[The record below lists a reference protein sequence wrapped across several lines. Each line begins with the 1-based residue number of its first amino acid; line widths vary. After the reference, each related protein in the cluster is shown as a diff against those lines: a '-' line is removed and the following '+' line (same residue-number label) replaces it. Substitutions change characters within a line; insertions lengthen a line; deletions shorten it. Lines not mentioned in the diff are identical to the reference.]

1 MQDTRIHYMLQR
13 EKEFH
18 INATPDQFVIALA
31 GNPNVGKST
40 IFNALTGLRQH
51 TGNWPGKT
59 VDNAQGTFSHENQ
72 DFLLVDLPGTYSLTA
87 HSSEEEV
94 TRDFVAHGN
103 PDVTLIVVD
112 ASCLERNL
120 NLALQILEL
129 TPNVVLCVNLL
140 DEARRKGITVDL
152 DALSK
157 ELSVPVI
164 GTTAR
169 TGRGLDCLKDALLT
183 VATNKKERPSL
194 TRFASE
200 DDESKIP
207 AIYSIAESICR
218 KVVTKPPQQKKS
230 WEHHLDDILTSR
242 IFGYP
247 IMLLLLSGVFWLTIE
262 GANYPS
268 AMLSNLLFGIEDNL
282 TDFFMW
288 MHAPAWLHGILIL
301 GMYRSLA
308 WVISVMLPPM
318 AIFFPLFT
326 LLEDLGYLPRV
337 AFNLDNA
344 FKKCHASG
352 KQVLTMC
359 MGNHWMPNKQKN
371 KTAHYFFK

>member
-1 MQDTRIHYMLQR
+1 MQDTRIHYTLQR
-13 EKEFH
+13 KKEFQ
-18 INATPDQFVIALA
+18 IDASPDQFVIALA

-59 VDNAQGTFSHENQ
+59 VDNAQGTFTHESQ
-72 DFLLVDLPGTYSLTA
+72 EFLLVDLPGTYSLSA
-87 HSSEEEV
+87 HSSEEEI
-94 TRDFVAHGN
+94 TRDFISHGN

-120 NLALQILEL
+120 NLALQILEI

-140 DEARRKGITVDL
+140 DEARRKNITVNL
-152 DALSK
+152 DELSK
-157 ELSVPVI
+157 ELAIPVI

-169 TGRGLDCLKDALLT
+169 TGRGLNQLKEAIFSISK
-183 VATNKKERPSL
+183 NKKPDYPPAQTE
-194 TRFASE
+194 TTTDVE
-200 DDESKIP
+200 DKITQ
-207 AIYSIAESICR
+207 IYAKAEMICR
-218 KVVTKPPQQKKS
+218 KVVTKPVEQKKN
-230 WEHHLDDILTSR
+230 WEYRLDDILTSR
-242 IFGYP
+242 LFGYP
-247 IMLLLLSGVFWLTIE
+247 IMFFMLCGVFWLTIE

-268 AMLSNLLFGIEDNL
+268 ELLSSILFSFEDTL
-282 TDFFMW
+282 TDLFMA
-288 MHAPAWLHGILIL
+288 MNAPVWLHGVLIL

-308 WVISVMLPPM
+308 WVVSVMLPPM

-337 AFNLDNA
+337 AFNLDSA
-344 FKKCHASG
+344 FRKCHASG

-359 MGNHWMPNKQKN
+359 ISIFCMQ
-371 KTAHYFFK
+371 